1 MIVGKYTY
9 GADKLEVLKWD
20 DKAELTIGKFCS
32 IAGGRVILGGN
43 HRSDWVTTYP
53 FGHVNKEIFPC
64 SGEGVPSPSKGVT
77 IKNDV
82 WIGMNVT
89 ILDGVTIGNG
99 AVIGTESVVTK
110 DVDDYSFV
118 AGNPARHKHYRFT
131 EEQRKK
137 LLELA
142 WWDWDNSKIRRNL
155 RWLCSSDIDMLLDN
169 VGADSI

>member
-9 GADKLEVLKWD
+9 GADKLEVLRWD

-32 IAGGRVILGGN
+32 IAGGRVILGGS

-53 FGHVNKEIFPC
+53 FGHINIPIFPYFN
-64 SGEGVPSPSKGVT
+64 EGTVAPSKDVV

-82 WIGMNVT
+82 WIGMHVT
-89 ILDGVTIGNG
+89 ILAGVTIGNG
-99 AVIGTESVVTK
+99 AVIATESVVTK

-118 AGNPARHKHYRFT
+118 AGNPARHKRYRFT
-131 EEQRKK
+131 EEQRRK

-142 WWDWDNSKIRRNL
+142 WWNWDEEKIKMCL
-155 RWLCSSDIDMLLDN
+155 PLLCSPDINKLLDVA
-169 VGADSI
+169 VGI